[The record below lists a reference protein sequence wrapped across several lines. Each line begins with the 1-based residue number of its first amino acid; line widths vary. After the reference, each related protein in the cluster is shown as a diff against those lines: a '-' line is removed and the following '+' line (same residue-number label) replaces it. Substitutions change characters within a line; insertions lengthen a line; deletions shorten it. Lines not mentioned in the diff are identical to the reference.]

1 MTRASHEP
9 HFAALSGPLSCLEEF
24 GERLSGA
31 MLRCTPCPSCDGTVM
46 LLVER
51 NAEEEA
57 DADDPSNWIVTLV
70 PSGRLSLEA
79 VVDETRLEMLAIG
92 PADRILALLRV
103 LAEPVKVDA

>member
-9 HFAALSGPLSCLEEF
+9 NAATISGPLSCLEEF

-51 NAEEEA
+51 SAEDEA
-57 DADDPSNWIVTLV
+57 GADDPSSWIVTLV
-70 PSGRLSLEA
+70 PGGRMSLEA

-103 LAEPVKVDA
+103 LAEPVKVNA

>member
-9 HFAALSGPLSCLEEF
+9 HFAAPSGPLSCLEEF
-24 GERLSGA
+24 GDRLSAA
-31 MLRCTPCPSCDGTVM
+31 MLRSTPCPSCDGTVM

-51 NAEEEA
+51 NAEDEA
-57 DADDPSNWIVTLV
+57 GMGDPSSWIVTLV
-70 PSGRLSLEA
+70 PGGRLSLEA

-92 PADRILALLRV
+92 PADRILALLKV